1 MTLLLAAAAWPDIK
15 PYFEKWRETLS
26 REQRGID
33 IRMWPDEMGD
43 IEDITAALVWA
54 PPAGLMASLPNLKLI
69 QSLGMGVD
77 HIFQDPELPPEV
89 PVARI
94 VDPDLIQR
102 MSEYCVH
109 SVLHYH
115 RDADKYDAD
124 QRALRWRPV
133 PYPAAS
139 SRRVGIMGMGAIG
152 TDTAAKLQAMDFNVA
167 GWSRS
172 LKEVPGVASFHG
184 EGGFRHFVQRSEFV
198 VCLLPLTPETEGIL
212 NRETFELM
220 PDGGGIIN
228 AARGGHVVDD
238 DLIAALDSGKLSF
251 AKLDVFRA
259 EPLPTDH
266 PFWRHPKIRMTPHN
280 AGITNPETAAAQIV
294 DNYRRILRGAAPLN
308 QVDPARGY

>member
-1 MTLLLAAAAWPDIK
+1 MTLLLASSWADIN

-33 IRMWPDEMGD
+33 IRMYPDEMG
-43 IEDITAALVWA
+43 EVADITAALVWA
-54 PPAGLMASLPNLKLI
+54 PPTGLMASLPNLKLI

-77 HIFQDPELPPEV
+77 HIFKDTELPGDV

-94 VDPDLIQR
+94 VDPDLVQR

-115 RDADKYDAD
+115 RDADRYDAD
-124 QRALRWRPV
+124 QRAARWRPA
-133 PYPAAS
+133 PYPAANA
-139 SRRVGIMGMGAIG
+139 RRVGVMGMGEIG
-152 TDTAAKLQAMDFNVA
+152 ADTAQKLRALDFNVA

-172 LKEVPGVASFHG
+172 LKDVPGVSSFHG
-184 EGGFRHFVQRSEFV
+184 EDGFRHFMQRSEYI
-198 VCLLPLTPETEGIL
+198 VCLLPLTAETDGIL
-212 NRETFELM
+212 NAQAFNLM

-238 DLIAALDSGKLSF
+238 DLIAALDSGKLAF
-251 AKLDVFRA
+251 AKLDVFRQ
-259 EPLPTDH
+259 EPLPADH
-266 PFWRHPKIRMTPHN
+266 PFWRHSKIRITPHN

-294 DNYRRILRGAAPLN
+294 ENYRRVLRGDTPLN
-308 QVDPARGY
+308 IVDPARGY